1 VPGFFVI
8 QNDVTAEYRMALAD
22 RWLLPDGIMELLP
35 PQARQVELMRRRVLD
50 LYDSWGY
57 DLVMPPIA
65 EHLESLLTGVGHD
78 LELNT
83 FKVTDRI
90 SGHTLG
96 VRADMTPQVARIDA
110 HRLRTAGPSRLCY
123 CGSVLHTHPANML
136 ASRNPLQLG
145 AELYGHAGP
154 DSDVEVIALMLATL
168 SEVGVVEPITL
179 DLGHVAVFSR
189 LMQLCRLD
197 PQQQTDYQDLLQRK
211 ALPEIERFVAGLELD
226 QRARRWLQTLPRLNG
241 SVEVLARARELFAAD
256 ADLVRTIDELET
268 LAQRVVQRCGE
279 VATYFD
285 LGELRGYHYHTGV
298 VFAAYTPSHGQA
310 LAKGGRYDEIG
321 RDFGRARPAT
331 GFSADLRTL
340 IDLSTSRPATDDRAV
355 LAPAGEDRALLRAI
369 GALRAAGERV
379 VQQLEG
385 EVCEPGRS
393 QRRLVQQ
400 GGDWVV
406 VDL

>member
-1 VPGFFVI
+1 
-8 QNDVTAEYRMALAD
+8 MALAD

-35 PQARQVELMRRRVLD
+35 PQARQVELMRRKVLD

-78 LELNT
+78 LDLNT

-110 HRLRTAGPSRLCY
+110 HRLRTEGPSRLCY

-136 ASRNPLQLG
+136 ASRNPVQLG

-154 DSDVEVIALMLATL
+154 DSDVEVIALMLETL
-168 SEVGVVEPITL
+168 SAVGVEGPISL

-189 LMQLCRLD
+189 LMQLCHLN
-197 PQQQTDYQDLLQRK
+197 QQQQADYQDMLQRK
-211 ALPEIERFVAGLELD
+211 ALPEIDRFVAALELD
-226 QRARRWLQTLPRLNG
+226 ERSALWLQTLPRLNG
-241 SVEVLARARELFAAD
+241 SVDVLARARTLFASD
-256 ADLVRTIDELET
+256 AELVQAVDALDA
-268 LAQRVVQRCGE
+268 LAQRVVQRCDG
-279 VATYFD
+279 VSTYFD
-285 LGELRGYHYHTGV
+285 LSELRGYHYHTGV
-298 VFAAYTPSHGQA
+298 VFAAYTPSYGQA
-310 LAKGGRYDEIG
+310 LAKGGRYDNIG

-331 GFSADLRTL
+331 GFSADLKTL
-340 IDLSTSRPATDDRAV
+340 IDLSASRPAANGNAV
-355 LAPAGEDRALLRAI
+355 LAPAGEDQTLQQAIRLLRAS
-369 GALRAAGERV
+369 GERV
-379 VQQLEG
+379 VQQLDG
-385 EVCEPGRS
+385 EISEPGRF
-393 QRRLVQQ
+393 RRQLVPK

-406 VDL
+406 IDL

>member
-1 VPGFFVI
+1 
-8 QNDVTAEYRMALAD
+8 MALAD

-35 PQARQVELMRRRVLD
+35 PQARQVELMRRKVLD

-78 LELNT
+78 LDLNT

-110 HRLRTAGPSRLCY
+110 HRLRTEGPSRLCY

-136 ASRNPLQLG
+136 ASRNPVQLG

-154 DSDVEVIALMLATL
+154 DSDVEVIVLMLETL
-168 SEVGVVEPITL
+168 SAVGVAGPISL

-189 LMQLCRLD
+189 LMQLCQLD
-197 PQQQTDYQDLLQRK
+197 PQQQDDYQDMLQRK
-211 ALPEIERFVAGLELD
+211 ALPEIDRFVTALALD
-226 QRARRWLQTLPRLNG
+226 ERSSLWLKTLPRLNG
-241 SVEVLARARELFAAD
+241 SVDVLARARDLFASDVELVQAID
-256 ADLVRTIDELET
+256 ALEA
-268 LAQRVVQRCGE
+268 LAQRVTQRCEG
-279 VATYFD
+279 VSTYFD
-285 LGELRGYHYHTGV
+285 LSELRGYHYHTGV
-298 VFAAYTPSHGQA
+298 VFAAYTPSYGQA
-310 LAKGGRYDEIG
+310 LAKGGRYDNIG

-331 GFSADLRTL
+331 GFSADLKTL
-340 IDLSTSRPATDDRAV
+340 IDLADSRPAAVHGNAV
-355 LAPAGEDRALLRAI
+355 LAPAGEDQTLQQAIRLLRAS
-369 GALRAAGERV
+369 GERV
-379 VQQLEG
+379 VQQLDG
-385 EVCEPGRS
+385 EVSEPGRF
-393 QRRLVQQ
+393 RRQLVLK

-406 VDL
+406 TDL

>member
-1 VPGFFVI
+1 
-8 QNDVTAEYRMALAD
+8 MALAD

-35 PQARQVELMRRRVLD
+35 PQARQVELMRRKVLD

-78 LELNT
+78 LDLNT

-110 HRLRTAGPSRLCY
+110 HRLRTEGPSRLCY

-136 ASRNPLQLG
+136 ASRNPVQLG

-154 DSDVEVIALMLATL
+154 DSDVEVIALMLETL
-168 SEVGVVEPITL
+168 SAVGVAGPISL

-189 LMQLCRLD
+189 LMQLCQLN
-197 PQQQTDYQDLLQRK
+197 QQQQADYQDMLQRK
-211 ALPEIERFVAGLELD
+211 ALPEIDRFVAALGLD
-226 QRARRWLQTLPRLNG
+226 GRSTTWLQTLPRLNG
-241 SVEVLARARELFAAD
+241 SVDVLARARDLFASD
-256 ADLVRTIDELET
+256 VELVRAVDALDT
-268 LAQRVVQRCGE
+268 LAQRVVLRCEG
-279 VATYFD
+279 VSTYFD
-285 LGELRGYHYHTGV
+285 LSELRGYHYHTGV
-298 VFAAYTPSHGQA
+298 VFAAYTPSYGQA
-310 LAKGGRYDEIG
+310 LAKGGRYDNIG

-331 GFSADLRTL
+331 GFSADLKTL
-340 IDLSTSRPATDDRAV
+340 IDLSASRPAANTNAV
-355 LAPAGEDRALLRAI
+355 LAPAGEDQTLQQAIRLLRTS
-369 GALRAAGERV
+369 GERV
-379 VQQLEG
+379 VQQLDG
-385 EVCEPGRS
+385 EISEPGRF
-393 QRRLVQQ
+393 RRQLVPK

-406 VDL
+406 IDL

>member
-1 VPGFFVI
+1 
-8 QNDVTAEYRMALAD
+8 MALAD

-35 PQARQVELMRRRVLD
+35 PQARQVELMRRKVLD

-78 LELNT
+78 LDLNT

-110 HRLRTAGPSRLCY
+110 HRLRTEGPSRLCY

-136 ASRNPLQLG
+136 ASRNPVQLG

-154 DSDVEVIALMLATL
+154 DSDVEVIALMLETL
-168 SEVGVVEPITL
+168 SAVGVAGPISL

-189 LMQLCRLD
+189 LMQLCQLN
-197 PQQQTDYQDLLQRK
+197 QQQQADYQDMLQRK
-211 ALPEIERFVAGLELD
+211 ALPEIDRFVAALGLD
-226 QRARRWLQTLPRLNG
+226 DRSTTWLQTLPRLNG
-241 SVEVLARARELFAAD
+241 SVDVLARARDLFASD
-256 ADLVRTIDELET
+256 VELVRAVDALDT
-268 LAQRVVQRCGE
+268 LAQRVVLRCEG
-279 VATYFD
+279 VSTYFD
-285 LGELRGYHYHTGV
+285 LSELRGYHYHTGV
-298 VFAAYTPSHGQA
+298 VFAAYTPSYGQA
-310 LAKGGRYDEIG
+310 LAKGGRYDNIG

-331 GFSADLRTL
+331 GFSADLKTL
-340 IDLSTSRPATDDRAV
+340 IDLSASRPAANTNAV
-355 LAPAGEDRALLRAI
+355 LAPAGEDQTLQQAIRLLRTS
-369 GALRAAGERV
+369 GERV
-379 VQQLEG
+379 VQQLDG
-385 EVCEPGRS
+385 EISEPSRF
-393 QRRLVQQ
+393 RRQLVPK

-406 VDL
+406 IDL

>member
-1 VPGFFVI
+1 
-8 QNDVTAEYRMALAD
+8 MALAD

-35 PQARQVELMRRRVLD
+35 PQARQVELMRRKVLD

-78 LELNT
+78 LDLNT

-110 HRLRTAGPSRLCY
+110 HRLRTEGPSRLCY

-136 ASRNPLQLG
+136 ASRNPVQLG

-154 DSDVEVIALMLATL
+154 DSDVEVIALMLETL
-168 SEVGVVEPITL
+168 SAVGVAGPISL

-189 LMQLCRLD
+189 LMQLCQLN
-197 PQQQTDYQDLLQRK
+197 QQQQADYQDMLQRK
-211 ALPEIERFVAGLELD
+211 ALPEIDRFVAALELD
-226 QRARRWLQTLPRLNG
+226 DRSALWLQTLPRLNG
-241 SVEVLARARELFAAD
+241 SVDVLARARALFASD
-256 ADLVRTIDELET
+256 AELVQAVDALDA
-268 LAQRVVQRCGE
+268 LAQRVVQRCEG
-279 VATYFD
+279 VSTYFD
-285 LGELRGYHYHTGV
+285 LSELRGYHYHTGV
-298 VFAAYTPSHGQA
+298 VFAAYTPSYGQA
-310 LAKGGRYDEIG
+310 LAKGGRYDNIG

-331 GFSADLRTL
+331 GFSADLKTL
-340 IDLSTSRPATDDRAV
+340 IDLSASRPAANGNAV
-355 LAPAGEDRALLRAI
+355 LAPAGEDQTLQQAIRLLRAS
-369 GALRAAGERV
+369 GERV
-379 VQQLEG
+379 VQQLDG
-385 EVCEPGRS
+385 EISEPGRF
-393 QRRLVQQ
+393 RRQLVPK

-406 VDL
+406 IDL

>member
-1 VPGFFVI
+1 
-8 QNDVTAEYRMALAD
+8 MALAD

-35 PQARQVELMRRRVLD
+35 PQARQVELMRRKVLD

-78 LELNT
+78 LDLNT

-110 HRLRTAGPSRLCY
+110 HRLRTEGPSRLCY

-136 ASRNPLQLG
+136 ASRNPVQLG

-154 DSDVEVIALMLATL
+154 DSDVEVIALMLETL
-168 SEVGVVEPITL
+168 SAVGVAGPISL

-189 LMQLCRLD
+189 LMQLCQLN
-197 PQQQTDYQDLLQRK
+197 QQQQADYQDMLQRK
-211 ALPEIERFVAGLELD
+211 ALPEIDRFVAALGLD
-226 QRARRWLQTLPRLNG
+226 DRSTTWLQTLPRLNG
-241 SVEVLARARELFAAD
+241 SVDVLARARDLFASD
-256 ADLVRTIDELET
+256 VELVRAVDALDT
-268 LAQRVVQRCGE
+268 LAQRVVLRCEG
-279 VATYFD
+279 VSTYFD
-285 LGELRGYHYHTGV
+285 LSELRGYHYHTGV
-298 VFAAYTPSHGQA
+298 VFAAYTPSYGQA
-310 LAKGGRYDEIG
+310 LAKGGRYDNIG

-331 GFSADLRTL
+331 GFSADLKTL
-340 IDLSTSRPATDDRAV
+340 IDLSASRPAANTNAV
-355 LAPAGEDRALLRAI
+355 LAPAGEDQTLQQAIRLLRTS
-369 GALRAAGERV
+369 GERV
-379 VQQLEG
+379 VQQLDG
-385 EVCEPGRS
+385 EISEPGRF
-393 QRRLVQQ
+393 RRQLVPK

-406 VDL
+406 IDL